1 MMTCPVCGLLNPPN
15 AGKCDCGFDFKT
27 QTGGEGPPLWKRIR
41 TYRQIFGSIVLGIL
55 VLYLLWK
62 FVKVLFSG

>member
-1 MMTCPVCGLLNPPN
+1 MTCPVCGLLNPPA
-15 AGKCDCGFDFKT
+15 AGKCDCGFDFRT

-41 TYRQIFGSIVLGIL
+41 AIRTTIGVIVLATL

-62 FVKVLFSG
+62 FAKLLFAA